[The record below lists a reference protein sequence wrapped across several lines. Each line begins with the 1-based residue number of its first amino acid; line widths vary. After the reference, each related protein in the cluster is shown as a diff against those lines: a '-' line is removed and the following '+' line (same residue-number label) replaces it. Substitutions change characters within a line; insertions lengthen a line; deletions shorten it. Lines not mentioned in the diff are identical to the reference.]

1 MAFEFIIIFIVLVVT
16 FTAAVI
22 VVKLMRPGNKE
33 SSSLKS
39 LDISAEE
46 KRQHPRIDVNWSVA
60 IETPKET
67 INGVIR
73 NIGAGGAFVI
83 CENPLPLN
91 ESARLTIET
100 PLDQPLILN
109 GKPIWTNVSVRDD
122 KIVNKGMRIQ
132 FVHNPN
138 ENLKLLHQAL
148 VATNQQTLPDDE
160 TLGKTSGYES
170 RKDSRIDVS
179 WPVEMK
185 TSLGNMKAETR
196 HVSISGAFISCQ
208 EPLPLNEQ
216 FLITI
221 IISEQKQIS
230 INAEVIWSNINV
242 PDDKVVNRG
251 MGIRFVNNAKDDV
264 KPLSVALMKIIDD
277 SFSPK
282 D

>member
-1 MAFEFIIIFIVLVVT
+1 
-16 FTAAVI
+16 
-22 VVKLMRPGNKE
+22 
-33 SSSLKS
+33 
-39 LDISAEE
+39 
-46 KRQHPRIDVNWSVA
+46 
-60 IETPKET
+60 
-67 INGVIR
+67 
-73 NIGAGGAFVI
+73 
-83 CENPLPLN
+83 
-91 ESARLTIET
+91 
-100 PLDQPLILN
+100 
-109 GKPIWTNVSVRDD
+109 
-122 KIVNKGMRIQ
+122 
-132 FVHNPN
+132 
-138 ENLKLLHQAL
+138 
-148 VATNQQTLPDDE
+148 
-160 TLGKTSGYES
+160 
-170 RKDSRIDVS
+170 
-179 WPVEMK
+179 MK

-221 IISEQKQIS
+221 IISKQKQIS